1 MKAGGDLHLD
11 SQIKFFT
18 ITVIYGERGK
28 LAGWFFHVFVLLVI
42 ACEPSLFMKSTT
54 HNFVN

>member
-18 ITVIYGERGK
+18 TTVIYGERGK
-28 LAGWFFHVFVLLVI
+28 LAGWFLDVFVLLVI
-42 ACEPSLFMKSTT
+42 ACEASLFMKSTT
-54 HNFVN
+54 HNFVD